1 MGSLH
6 RNREH
11 LSRRAACSPLV
22 HNADVTALGQPGSG
36 DGWVTLDSGRVVWG
50 RYGAAGMLLCHRD
63 GGTDRVL
70 LARRA
75 HWVHGGN
82 GEWSVPG
89 GAIDAHEQPVE
100 AALREFDEEIGA
112 VPAGWRLAGIH
123 EVVVQPGLWSYHTC
137 CALVDER
144 PHYDA
149 TLSPENDEA
158 AWWTL
163 DELDELALFRPF
175 AEALPSLLQ
184 ILARAR

>member
-1 MGSLH
+1 MTLIG
-6 RNREH
+6 R
-11 LSRRAACSPLV
+11 
-22 HNADVTALGQPGSG
+22 PGSG

-50 RYGAAGMLLCHRD
+50 RFGAAGMLLCHRE
-63 GGTDRVL
+63 GSTDRLL

-89 GAIDAHEQPVE
+89 GAIDEHEAPVE

-112 VPAGWRLAGIH
+112 VPPGWRLAGIH
-123 EVVVQPGLWSYHTC
+123 EVVVQQGLWSYHTC
-137 CALVDER
+137 CALVDDR

-158 AWWTL
+158 AWWAI
-163 DELDELALFRPF
+163 DELDDIPLFRPF
-175 AEALPSLLQ
+175 AEALPSLLE